1 MNMKRIAV
9 CCYILSVCFFVLTFA
24 CKEIS
29 QEAKGVEVSTGY
41 MDSNGQ
47 FVNNGYSFT
56 MGGNAQ
62 VERNFATG
70 AKICPVCGVV
80 FLLIGTACLING
92 GSNTNSNNRSYY
104 MQDVRWVYG
113 DTSKPQ
119 SGWRCSECGAK
130 NAAYIGTCAC
140 GAQKPPL

>member
-9 CCYILSVCFFVLTFA
+9 CCYILAVCFFGLTFA
-24 CKEIS
+24 CKEMS
-29 QEAKGVEVSTGY
+29 KEAKGVEVMTGY

-47 FVNNGYSFT
+47 FVNNGHSFT
-56 MGGNAQ
+56 MGGDAR
-62 VERNFATG
+62 VERNFEIG
-70 AKICPVCGVV
+70 ANICPVCGVV

-92 GSNTNSNNRSYY
+92 GSSTNFHNRRHYEPEIC
-104 MQDVRWVYG
+104 WVYD

-119 SGWRCSECGAK
+119 SGWRCSECGAR

-140 GAQKPPL
+140 GAQKPVA